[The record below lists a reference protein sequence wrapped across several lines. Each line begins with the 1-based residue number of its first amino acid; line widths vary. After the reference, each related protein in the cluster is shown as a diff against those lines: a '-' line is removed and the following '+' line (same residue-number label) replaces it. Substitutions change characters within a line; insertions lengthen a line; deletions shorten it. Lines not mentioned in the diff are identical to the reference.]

1 MSVSVRKEL
10 ITKFLAGIGPFLR
23 TYNVAV
29 SACLGIVTIIIIT
42 LFFMNVVKFSASADN
57 DARRRLAI
65 NGILIC
71 LVCLGF
77 IGSID
82 VLYGILLS
90 IIFGS

>member
-1 MSVSVRKEL
+1 MTIRSKIIEDFFVG
-10 ITKFLAGIGPFLR
+10 ITPFLK

-29 SACLGIVTIIIIT
+29 SACLGIVTIIVIT
-42 LFFMNVVKFSASADN
+42 LFFMNVVKLSASADN
-57 DARRRLAI
+57 DARRRMAI

-77 IGSID
+77 IGGID

>member
-1 MSVSVRKEL
+1 MSIRSDIIKDFFVG
-10 ITKFLAGIGPFLR
+10 ITPFLK

-29 SACLGIVTIIIIT
+29 SACLGIVTIIVIT
-42 LFFMNVVKFSASADN
+42 LFFMNVVKLSASADN
-57 DARRRLAI
+57 DARRRMAI

-77 IGSID
+77 IGGID

>member
-1 MSVSVRKEL
+1 MNVTVRHEL
-10 ITKFLAGIGPFLR
+10 IEKFLEGIGDFLT
-23 TYNVAV
+23 TYNAAV
-29 SACLGIVTIIIIT
+29 SACLGIVTIIVIT
-42 LFFMNVVKFSASADN
+42 LFFMNVVKLSASADN
-57 DARRRLAI
+57 DARRRMAI

-77 IGSID
+77 IGGID